1 MSDNIPNKSSFL
13 YNSIWTHEM
22 DSVLLGTLIRL
33 KLAAGCKGFV
43 FPSHFISK
51 AKLAIENQVGL
62 VAEWYDLVNRL
73 HFLEKRYNTFDEIVS
88 LEGTYWNATT
98 NTVIVVAPNLPQAL
112 EVSVK
117 EEEENTVI
125 VLSDSQSQ
133 GLVQAGQDMNAPPA
147 VDYGEVSSN
156 QPFSF
161 SRRKIMFGEG
171 SPLDRE
177 SPNKKVVCYY
187 VPDAKG
193 KLERKKLLVYCLGH
207 YHQTVPH
214 WPTLVHQTVL
224 ECSGGCSGSPT
235 YKWGDQLLA
244 SLGKGTVMFC

>member
-1 MSDNIPNKSSFL
+1 
-13 YNSIWTHEM
+13 M

-33 KLAAGCKGFV
+33 KLAAGCKGSV
-43 FPSHFISK
+43 FPSHFISE
-51 AKLAIENQVGL
+51 AKLAIESQVGL
-62 VAEWYDLVNRL
+62 VAEWYDLVDRL
-73 HFLEKRYNTFDEIVS
+73 HFLKKRYNTFDEIVA

-98 NTVIVVAPNLPQAL
+98 NTVIVVAPNWPQAL
-112 EVSVK
+112 ERKPLLGAYCRHGDPAYNQLNELFGQQDVK

-133 GLVQAGQDMNAPPA
+133 GLVQAGQDMNAPPG
-147 VDYGEVSSN
+147 VDNGEVSSN

-161 SRRKIMFGEG
+161 ARRKLMFGEG

-193 KLERKKLLVYCLGH
+193 KLEMKVEEDSPSHVLPRPLPPYS
-207 YHQTVPH
+207 
-214 WPTLVHQTVL
+214 PTLAYS
-224 ECSGGCSGSPT
+224 CASNSPRML
-235 YKWGDQLLA
+235 W
-244 SLGKGTVMFC
+244 SVLGKPNM